1 MELGTTMNRRRDE
14 MSKKLI
20 TTISLVFALA
30 VAGAS
35 TALADP
41 PADRAANGQGVAG
54 VCNMLNVGGSA
65 VEFAGM
71 DNSAHGQGYD
81 IMKFDLIIPACFS

>member
-1 MELGTTMNRRRDE
+1 

-30 VAGAS
+30 TAAGGAS

-41 PADRAANGQGVAG
+41 PPDRAANGHGVSG
-54 VCNMLNVGGSA
+54 VCNMLNVDGSA
-65 VEFAGM
+65 VGFEGM
-71 DNSAHGQGYD
+71 DNSSHGRGYD
-81 IMKFDLIIPACFS
+81 IMVDDLIIPACFPE

>member
-1 MELGTTMNRRRDE
+1 

-20 TTISLVFALA
+20 TMISLVFALA
-30 VAGAS
+30 TAGGAS
-35 TALADP
+35 RALADP
-41 PADRAANGQGVAG
+41 PSDRADNGQGVSG

-71 DNSAHGQGYD
+71 DNSAHGRGYD
-81 IMKFDLIIPACFS
+81 IMVFDLIIPACFS

>member
-1 MELGTTMNRRRDE
+1 

-30 VAGAS
+30 TAAGGAS
-35 TALADP
+35 QALAAP
-41 PADRAANGQGVAG
+41 PPDRADNGQGASG

-65 VEFAGM
+65 VGFEGM
-71 DNSAHGQGYD
+71 DNSLHGRGFD
-81 IMKFDLIIPACFS
+81 IMVNDLIIPACFPE